1 MALSNNTETTEMSR
15 KRPTQLDKL
24 YVRRSDFENF
34 FMQDVRTQCDQIEK
48 AIDKVLQACRKL
60 FDKRFVKMK
69 NKRVWYD
76 RDTAALYPKLD
87 QVDIPY
93 CENVLNHDELKIC
106 RNVEHFNP
114 STKVLTVDGIDFVLA
129 SPREGM
135 KTFRRNIGNPYIES
149 SGDISNYK
157 KTEWTSSPSGK
168 MTYNA
173 FVTDDYYNDKGLR
186 YHDIDSRTWE
196 AVEGFFSFLKPV
208 VDNEGRLNYDGMPAE
223 LLMIMIARLDGRDS
237 VGLNLVET
245 LLVWMKK
252 GLVPAGLSLEE
263 EVAYGLLL
271 SSYQELDAYLD
282 WNTAADTIS
291 FRRDA
296 FLDDVQNAR
305 YQKKAFGCQFDLP
318 GAIAAISSGTGTYPS
333 LFLALRKSI
342 LACDY
347 RRANLE
353 PYADSVLSDIN
364 KGHWDLFEEPGED
377 TISIAL
383 PPDQVWTARPPQLDV
398 VANGTCAIDFGTKS
412 TVVVCRSEKG
422 TRLLRIG
429 TGDFSKE
436 VKEKDYEN
444 PTVIDLRDLESF
456 EKAYGSRT
464 GRPFTRWEELTA
476 AHQAEQALLD
486 REDADGSVYYSV
498 FSELKQW
505 AHEKERHL
513 LLKDRM
519 GTIWKLNPY
528 LELDDEELDPIEIY
542 AYYLGLYINNMRHGI
557 YLDYILSFPVNYDL
571 VIRTKLLKSFERGL
585 KKSLPPAVLND
596 KDCMEWFLVYP
607 GASEPAAYAAAALQ
621 AYGLEPSEKGEI
633 TAYGVF
639 DFGGGTTDFDFG
651 IEKISANPRRHKFEI
666 HQFGRGGDAYLGG
679 ENILNVLAFH
689 VFCNNLDVMRK
700 EAITIALPHDC
711 TPPAGTET
719 LILAERE
726 ATQISFMNRKRL
738 AEELRP
744 LWEEQQDE
752 ESDLAH
758 GELNLNLFRDA
769 HKKKD
774 RKETAKENGDEGQLS
789 EDEENQNLARV
800 NLKIDIKELQGVI
813 RRLISRGVDNFFEAW
828 KTAFKHQPE
837 APDTF
842 HILLAGNSCRSSIV
856 KELFQAQIEKEERE
870 ISEYT
875 GGKDAKGL
883 LILHMPLGLEDEG
896 KSEETLKD
904 KGEQNADG
912 PVQLDKQLTGKTGV
926 AFGLLRSRKGGRDVK
941 IINDNVDDSGEA
953 LFPYFLGD
961 IDVDG
966 NFCVRVGQGVP
977 YHSWAE
983 FCYADEEFFEI
994 HYTEESRAL
1003 DGQMSE
1009 KDVKFVR
1016 CRIAEEDVSDD
1027 DDRMI
1032 FLRKV
1037 APDAVEYAVGTEA
1050 EFKEAAGI
1058 ERKNIIRKT
1067 LR

>member
-1 MALSNNTETTEMSR
+1 MALSNNTEMTEMSR
-15 KRPTQLDKL
+15 KVPTQLDKL
-24 YVRRSDFENF
+24 HVRRSDFENF

-48 AIDKVLQACRKL
+48 SIDEVLQACRKL
-60 FDKRFVKMK
+60 LDKRFVQMK

-76 RDTAALYPKLD
+76 RDTAALYPKFD
-87 QVDIPY
+87 QVDMPY
-93 CENVLNHDELKIC
+93 CEARLSYTPSGLDITNKVK
-106 RNVEHFNP
+106 HFNP
-114 STKVLTVDGIDFVLA
+114 QEMVLTVDGIDFVLA

-135 KTFRRNIGNPYIES
+135 TTFRRNMGNPYIEE
-149 SGDISNYK
+149 SGDIFYYK
-157 KTEWTSSPSGK
+157 KTGNISYFGGNWG
-168 MTYNA
+168 YNV
-173 FVTDDYYNDKGLR
+173 FVCDDYRSDKGLIC
-186 YHDIDSRTWE
+186 HDIDSR
-196 AVEGFFSFLKPV
+196 AFLCSGGMVYAV
-208 VDNEGRLNYDGMPAE
+208 VDHEVRPHYDGVPE
-223 LLMIMIARLDGRDS
+223 KILMMMIARLDGRDS
-237 VGLNLVET
+237 TGLAPAAA
-245 LLVWMKK
+245 LLAWLQQ
-252 GLVPAGLSLEE
+252 GLIPQGLQLEE
-263 EVAYGLLL
+263 EAAYELLL
-271 SSYQELDAYLD
+271 SSYQELHAYLD
-282 WNTAADTIS
+282 WNTAEDTLS

-318 GAIAAISSGTGTYPS
+318 GAIDAISSGTGTYPGLLLS
-333 LFLALRKSI
+333 LRKSI
-342 LACDY
+342 LECDY

-364 KGHWDLFEEPGED
+364 KGHWDLFEEPGDD

-412 TVVVCRSEKG
+412 TVVVCRSEAG

-444 PTVIDLRDLESF
+444 PTVIDLRDLKSF

-505 AHEKERHL
+505 AHEKDRHL
-513 LLKDRM
+513 LLKDRK

-528 LELDDEELDPIEIY
+528 FELDDEALDPIEIY

-557 YLDYILSFPVNYDL
+557 YLEYILSFPVNYDL
-571 VIRTKLLKSFERGL
+571 AIRTKLLKSFERGL
-585 KKSLPPAVLND
+585 KKSLPPAVLAD
-596 KDCMEWFLVYP
+596 EECMEWFLVYS

-621 AYGLEPSEKGEI
+621 AYGLEPSEKGEM

-651 IEKISANPRRHKFEI
+651 IEKLSANPRRHKFEI

-689 VFCNNLDVMRK
+689 VFCAHIDVMRK
-700 EAITIALPHDC
+700 EAVTIALPHGC
-711 TPPAGTET
+711 TAPAGTET

-738 AEELRP
+738 AEKLRP
-744 LWEEQQDE
+744 LWEERKDSS
-752 ESDLAH
+752 SDLEH
-758 GELNLNLFRDA
+758 GELSLNLFRDG

-774 RKETAKENGDEGQLS
+774 RKEKSNGDGSQPP
-789 EDEENQNLARV
+789 EDEKNQNLVQVDLQV
-800 NLKIDIKELQGVI
+800 NTKALRDVI
-813 RRLISRGVDNFFEAW
+813 RSLISRGVDNFFEAW

-837 APDTF
+837 MPDTF

-875 GGKDAKGL
+875 GGKDAKGML
-883 LILHMPLGLEDEG
+883 VLHMPLGLEDEDI
-896 KSEETLKD
+896 SQD
-904 KGEQNADG
+904 AAAHKGEDKNT
-912 PVQLDKQLTGKTGV
+912 LDKRLTGKTGV

-961 IDVDG
+961 IDAEG
-966 NFCVRVGQGVP
+966 HFCVRIGQGVP
-977 YHSWAE
+977 YRRWAE

-994 HYTEESRAL
+994 YYTEESRAL

-1050 EFKEAAGI
+1050 EFREAAGI